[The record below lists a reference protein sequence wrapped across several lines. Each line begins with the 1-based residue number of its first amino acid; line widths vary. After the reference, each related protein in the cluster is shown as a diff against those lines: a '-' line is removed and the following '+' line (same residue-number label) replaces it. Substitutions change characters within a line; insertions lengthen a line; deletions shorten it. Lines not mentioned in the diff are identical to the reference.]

1 MDGKTLPIRPT
12 STLRYVDVSK
22 NSDTI
27 FRYMV
32 SFSIRFFFSSIEAF
46 ETIFNILPADLR
58 APRRFVTLWGLIK
71 TLPPFRAQTAWNYS
85 WMVYVPKSVTLRYSL
100 SGEKIRY
107 KNQTPLFRQ
116 FVEAALVEG
125 TFHSNIKYLRPLF
138 PSNFQINLR
147 SFFSRAFLVCSTL
160 LSRYY
165 FFSCTRCCNRS
176 VPPCGRITQTPP
188 RTPSPTRCFNRSS
201 QRAYHIDALF
211 ILRVSTR

>member
-1 MDGKTLPIRPT
+1 MYQKIPIR
-12 STLRYVDVSK
+12 YF
-22 NSDTI
+22 DTWFL
-27 FRYMV
+27 FR
-32 SFSIRFFFSSIEAF
+32 FDFFFSSIEAF

-147 SFFSRAFLVCSTL
+147 SFFS
-160 LSRYY
+160 SRRRH
-165 FFSCTRCCNRS
+165 TRCREVS
-176 VPPCGRITQTPP
+176 WAR
-188 RTPSPTRCFNRSS
+188 RC
-201 QRAYHIDALF
+201 
-211 ILRVSTR
+211 V